1 MKNIVIRAICVCFLT
16 ALVMSAFFMSGHS
29 SSPEQKTLTLYSG
42 AGLKKPM
49 DTLIEKY
56 QKEKGVTITP
66 NYGSAG
72 GLYAQ
77 IEKGQPC
84 DVFLSADW
92 KYIDMLKN
100 EGMIVD
106 SKKFLGEHVV
116 LIVSKTG
123 EAKGIKSAADLTGD
137 NVAVAVCDNRAPV
150 GRYTENVLKSLGI
163 WETLSKKGNIKA
175 RPVTVNQAALMV
187 RDDDLD
193 AAFVFASTANLYGL
207 QYKEKYSSSQS
218 GDIIFGIGTIK
229 GGNEALARDFM
240 EYLVQ
245 NAGEFERYGWERY
258 A

>member
-1 MKNIVIRAICVCFLT
+1 
-16 ALVMSAFFMSGHS
+16 MSGYAS
-29 SSPEQKTLTLYSG
+29 STDQKPLMLDSG

-56 QKEKGVTITP
+56 HKEKGVTVIP

-84 DVFLSADW
+84 DLFLPADW
-92 KYIDMLKN
+92 LYIDKLKN
-100 EGMIVD
+100 EGKIVD
-106 SKKFLGEHVV
+106 SKKFLRDHVV

-123 EAKGIKSAADLTGD
+123 EKKGIKSATDLTKDGMT
-137 NVAVAVCDNRAPV
+137 VAVCDKRAPV

-163 WETLSKKGNIKA
+163 WDTLQKKGNIKA
-175 RPVTVNQAALMV
+175 QPVTVNQAALMV
-187 RDDDLD
+187 RNDDVD
-193 AAFVFASTANLYGL
+193 AAFVFSSTANLYGL
-207 QYKEKYSSSQS
+207 HYAEKYSPAQS
-218 GDIIFGIGTIK
+218 GDITFGLGTIK
-229 GGNEALARDFM
+229 GGNEAQAKNFM
-240 EYLVQ
+240 DYLIQ